1 MFVTRLLYSVIED
14 TTSGCKIKKNS
25 TLQNFKQKNLQ
36 NFFWRFEVRCC
47 SYNRDYFTT
56 TRLTLLAIEV

>member
-14 TTSGCKIKKNS
+14 TTSECKIKKNS

-36 NFFWRFEVRCC
+36 NFFWRFEVR
-47 SYNRDYFTT
+47 
-56 TRLTLLAIEV
+56 I

>member
-25 TLQNFKQKNLQ
+25 DFPNSYANNLQ
-36 NFFWRFEVRCC
+36 IFFLGEQQMIDRNFG
-47 SYNRDYFTT
+47 DT
-56 TRLTLLAIEV
+56 